1 MKEKIEEK
9 VEETP
14 NTNTMVYLEREI
26 VDTILIPVK
35 VLIKNEGNSKYRLSY
50 TGAVR
55 YMYDN
60 LHPDVQKELSEIT
73 EADVNE
79 IKAKR

>member
-1 MKEKIEEK
+1 VKEKIEEK